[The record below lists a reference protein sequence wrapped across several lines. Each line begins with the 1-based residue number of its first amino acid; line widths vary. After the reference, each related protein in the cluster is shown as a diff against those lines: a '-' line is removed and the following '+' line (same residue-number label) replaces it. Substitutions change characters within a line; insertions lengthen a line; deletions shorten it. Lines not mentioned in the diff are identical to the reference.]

1 MTISKTARIFK
12 YLGLTL
18 PDISP
23 ELDVETVRSFYSA
36 TYPEITT
43 AALTGPEVVN
53 GTLVYTFTKA
63 IGTKG

>member
-1 MTISKTARIFK
+1 MTVTKTNRIFK

-18 PDISP
+18 PDISADL
-23 ELDVETVRSFYSA
+23 EVETVRSFYSA

-43 AALTGPEVVN
+43 AAITGPEVVD

-63 IGTKG
+63 IGVKG